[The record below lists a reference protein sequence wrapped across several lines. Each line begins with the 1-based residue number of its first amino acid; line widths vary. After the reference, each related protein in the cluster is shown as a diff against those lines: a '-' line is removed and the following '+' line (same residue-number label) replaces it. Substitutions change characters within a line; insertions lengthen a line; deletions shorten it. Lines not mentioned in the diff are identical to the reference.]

1 MPDNIRAQASERAIP
16 ALQNFEVK
24 QPLLDLTSATRLSK
38 QRVHERRQMDDV
50 RAGKKA
56 VVEKHASQKSNT
68 SRRPKTKKTPST
80 TQLGFDF

>member
-1 MPDNIRAQASERAIP
+1 
-16 ALQNFEVK
+16 
-24 QPLLDLTSATRLSK
+24 
-38 QRVHERRQMDDV
+38 MDDV

-68 SRRPKTKKTPST
+68 SRRPKTQKIPST